1 MDSDGVF
8 SLIEQHAVTPDA
20 EPQQSLKL
28 PTESFGIAF
37 ARLRVTVKAM
47 KDVDAPRG
55 VQSRGLRGNI
65 WTKAESLHPITDR
78 PWRSVLHP
86 L

>member
-47 KDVDAPRG
+47 KDVERHAAFNRADFG
-55 VQSRGLRGNI
+55 GNI